1 MPGPLGLGALMIG
14 GQALSSLF
22 GPKPPEQFPSINA
35 VGLPGQVGLL
45 ERMIGSYGRGQGE
58 FGFGPG
64 AIQFSKTLANQMG
77 SRGISP
83 TSGVYQ
89 AANASGLAQLM
100 ASDIG
105 ARRQFG
111 LGLTQARPWTQTAHR
126 FAGTHWDRPSIGVN
140 RYA

>member
-58 FGFGPG
+58 FGFGPAAQQG
-64 AIQFSKTLANQMG
+64 SATLRNMMG
-77 SRGISP
+77 QRGISP
-83 TSGVYQ
+83 SSGVYNS
-89 AANASGLAQLM
+89 ALAQMLAQAM
-100 ASDIG
+100 GQDVN

-111 LGLTQARPWTQTAHR
+111 LGLAQARPWTQTAHK

-140 RYA
+140 RY